1 MNIVKQH
8 DRAKMPLVY
17 IAGIK
22 GDADGALQTR
32 LREVLASV
40 EPNAVAAPDAIVR
53 DNEDFGRFDREALNQ
68 FLVDTGTD
76 AVIWGSAGNG
86 VLEIH
91 TAVAPYPKVA
101 HENRLAAR
109 FQAKVP
115 LPLND
120 RDIAVPVIQALAAA
134 LVEIARNRP
143 TPQYLIQHLIAA
155 LEMASDTSPD
165 PDQNLN
171 VLETLSRLYA
181 LGRADDDDITALR
194 RAIRL
199 NTQLCARIGQTD
211 PSRLARV
218 LRVRA
223 AIHIRLGYRTRSVE
237 PVLDAVDTLS
247 SAARHSIED
256 LDRARLD
263 VLLADCKEAL
273 GEIRS
278 DVSLLEAARDL
289 LNSAVPFLYQTLAIE
304 DWARAQSRLARVNW
318 RLCLYADDAETGRKY
333 ANDAIDAVYEALSF
347 YNARNFPFAWARVAK
362 LKGEISSEL
371 GSIPGRV
378 ETLNDG
384 ITQFREVLSVYTRE
398 HAPLEFATTSTELAE
413 SLCTLAAQTNDPKH
427 LESAESCFAAA
438 LEVYQV
444 KADPEADRVAARL
457 ADVRQRISAAV

>member
-1 MNIVKQH
+1 MNIVQH
-8 DRAKMPLVY
+8 HDQTSMPLLYVAS
-17 IAGIK
+17 IN
-22 GDADGALQTR
+22 GDPDGVIQAR
-32 LREVLASV
+32 LREVLASI
-40 EPNAVAAPDAIVR
+40 EPAAVAAPDMLVR
-53 DNEDFGRFDREALNQ
+53 DNADFGRFDREALNQ

-76 AVIWGSAGNG
+76 AVIWGNVGDD

-91 TAVAPYPKVA
+91 TAIAPYPKVA

-109 FQAKVP
+109 FRAQVP
-115 LPLND
+115 LPVAE
-120 RDIAVPVIQALAAA
+120 RDIAVPMVQALAAA

-143 TPQYLIQHLIAA
+143 TPQYLIQHLIRA
-155 LEMASDTSPD
+155 LEMTCDTSAD

-194 RAIRL
+194 RAIHL
-199 NTQLCARIGQTD
+199 NTRLCAKIGQSD

-218 LRVRA
+218 LRARA
-223 AIHIRLGYRTRSVE
+223 AMHIRLGYRTRSVE

-247 SAARHSIED
+247 SAARHSTED

-263 VLLADCKEAL
+263 LLLADCKEAL

-304 DWARAQSRLARVNW
+304 DWARAQSRLARINW
-318 RLCLYADDAETGRKY
+318 HLGRYTDDPETGKKY
-333 ANDAIDAVYEALSF
+333 ANDAIDAVCEALSF
-347 YNARNFPFAWARVAK
+347 YNARNFPFAWARIAK

-378 ETLNDG
+378 ESLNDG

-398 HAPLEFATTSTELAE
+398 HAPLEFAITSAELAE
-413 SLCTLAAQTNDPKH
+413 SLCTLAAHTNDPKH
-427 LESAESCFAAA
+427 LKSAESCFAAA
-438 LEVYQV
+438 LEVYRV

-457 ADVRQRISAAV
+457 ADVRQLISAAV